1 MGGAADV
8 IPGSSPDLKDVSDSV
23 ESTLTKRL
31 LATAVL
37 TGTGIAGRVLLQ
49 HSPSVEP
56 IVPLAVGIG
65 FYHNWRHGASSGA
78 SGFFLSNFLVW
89 GAQGPWTV
97 FQVLGAGAAGATGG
111 LFSRFSSSR
120 TMFFASL
127 VAATVMYELSVNLG
141 SLVYGMGALN
151 PAFLLAAVP
160 FGMIHLTS
168 SISFGAMIYGFKEQ
182 FNRFY

>member
-8 IPGSSPDLKDVSDSV
+8 LPGSSPDLKDVSDSV
-23 ESTLTKRL
+23 GSTLTRRL
-31 LATAVL
+31 AATAAL
-37 TGTGIAGRVLLQ
+37 TATGIAGRVLLQ

-56 IVPLAVGIG
+56 IVAIAVGIG
-65 FYHNWRHGASSGA
+65 FIHDWRHGASSGA

-89 GAQGPWTV
+89 GGQGPWTV
-97 FQVLGAGAAGATGG
+97 FQVIGAGAAGATGG

-127 VAATVMYELSVNLG
+127 VAATVLYEFSVNLG

-151 PAFLLAAVP
+151 PAFLAAAVP
-160 FGMIHLTS
+160 FGLIHLTS
-168 SISFGAMIYGFKEQ
+168 SISFGAMIYGFKE
-182 FNRFY
+182 RIGRLY